1 MFKKIIFAA
10 ALLVL
15 ISKSIAT
22 AEHKTKPDINSQ
34 FNGMYWSQLPVICG
48 TNDRV
53 EAYLK
58 HYNFKL
64 ESVSMG
70 RESAQPDGAPVYI
83 VSYYINKEK
92 SQTISVVSTP
102 TGTESCMLYKS
113 FDLVYYDGENT

>member
-48 TNDRV
+48 TNEKV

-58 HYNFKL
+58 HYNFEL

-70 RESAQPDGAPVYI
+70 RESAQPDGTPVYI

-102 TGTESCMLYKS
+102 NGTESCLLYTS
-113 FDLVYYDGENT
+113 PSPRD

>member
-58 HYNFKL
+58 HYEFKL

-92 SQTISVVSTP
+92 SQTIIRYIS
-102 TGTESCMLYKS
+102 
-113 FDLVYYDGENT
+113 N

>member
-48 TNDRV
+48 TNEKV

-58 HYNFKL
+58 HYNFEL

-70 RESAQPDGAPVYI
+70 RESAQPDGTPVYI
-83 VSYYINKEK
+83 VSYF
-92 SQTISVVSTP
+92 ISTHHSICT
-102 TGTESCMLYKS
+102 
-113 FDLVYYDGENT
+113 

>member
-53 EAYLK
+53 EAYLN
-58 HYNFKL
+58 HYNFEL

-83 VSYYINKEK
+83 VSYFINKEEE
-92 SQTISVVSTP
+92 QAISVVSTP
-102 TGTESCMLYKS
+102 NGGESCMLYKS
-113 FDLVYYDGENT
+113 FDLIYYDGEKT

>member
-1 MFKKIIFAA
+1 MFRTIIFAA
-10 ALLVL
+10 ALLGL
-15 ISKSIAT
+15 TSIAS
-22 AEHKTKPDINSQ
+22 AEHTTKPDINSQ

-53 EAYLK
+53 EAYLN
-58 HYNFKL
+58 HYNFEL

-83 VSYYINKEK
+83 VSYFINKEEE
-92 SQTISVVSTP
+92 QAISVVSTP
-102 TGTESCMLYKS
+102 NGGESCMLYKS

>member
-53 EAYLK
+53 EA
-58 HYNFKL
+58 
-64 ESVSMG
+64 
-70 RESAQPDGAPVYI
+70 
-83 VSYYINKEK
+83 
-92 SQTISVVSTP
+92 
-102 TGTESCMLYKS
+102 
-113 FDLVYYDGENT
+113 

>member
-1 MFKKIIFAA
+1 MLKKIIFAA

-22 AEHKTKPDINSQ
+22 AEHKPKPDIKSQ

-48 TNDRV
+48 TNEKV

-58 HYNFKL
+58 HYNFEL

-70 RESAQPDGAPVYI
+70 RESAQPDGTPVYI
-83 VSYYINKEK
+83 VSYFINKEEE
-92 SQTISVVSTP
+92 QAISVVSTP
-102 TGTESCMLYKS
+102 NGNESCMLYKS
-113 FDLVYYDGENT
+113 FDLVYYDGETT

>member
-58 HYNFKL
+58 HYEFKL
-64 ESVSMG
+64 ESV
-70 RESAQPDGAPVYI
+70 
-83 VSYYINKEK
+83 
-92 SQTISVVSTP
+92 
-102 TGTESCMLYKS
+102 
-113 FDLVYYDGENT
+113 

>member
-1 MFKKIIFAA
+1 MFRTIIFAA
-10 ALLVL
+10 ALLGL
-15 ISKSIAT
+15 TSIAS
-22 AEHKTKPDINSQ
+22 AEHTTKPDINSQ

-58 HYNFKL
+58 HYEFKL

>member
-34 FNGMYWSQLPVICG
+34 FNVMYWLQLPVICG
-48 TNDRV
+48 TNDSV

-58 HYNFKL
+58 HYEFNL

-102 TGTESCMLYKS
+102 TGAESCMLYKS